1 MQCEDKVG
9 MVALAVYLLLWV
21 IEMIVS
27 RDKNSKE

>member
-1 MQCEDKVG
+1 MQWEDKVG
-9 MVALAVYLLLWV
+9 MVALAVYLLLWA

>member
-1 MQCEDKVG
+1 MQSEDKVG

-21 IEMIVS
+21 IEIS